1 MYIEFNQ
8 MPAASRIWIYQAARA
23 FSQTEEE
30 LIGSV
35 LRTFCQGWNTHGNQM
50 PSSFAILEHQILI
63 LAVDE
68 SKLGASGCSIDGSVK
83 ILRELENK
91 LQINLTDHG
100 KVSYK
105 SSNGRIT
112 VTPAL
117 GIKSKVMEGEIT
129 SATALINPLIQRKEE
144 LDSIWISAD
153 KSWLN
158 KYFRI

>member
-8 MPAASRIWIYQAARA
+8 MPASSRIWIYQAARA
-23 FSQTEEE
+23 FSSSEEE
-30 LIGSV
+30 IVKST
-35 LRTFCQGWNTHGNQM
+35 LRNFCQGWNTHGNQM
-50 PSSFAILEHQILI
+50 PSSFEILEQQILI

-68 SKLGASGCSIDGSVK
+68 SNLGSSGCSIDSSVK

-91 LQINLTDHG
+91 IQINLTDQG

-105 SSNGRIT
+105 TDKGSIA

-117 GIKSKVMEGEIT
+117 GIKSKVIEGEIS

-144 LDSIWISAD
+144 LDSLWISAE

-158 KYFRI
+158 KYFRN

>member
-8 MPAASRIWIYQAARA
+8 MPANSRIWIYQAARA
-23 FSQTEEE
+23 FSQSEEE
-30 LIGSV
+30 LVGST
-35 LRTFCQGWNTHGNQM
+35 LRNFCQGWNTHGNQM
-50 PSSFAILEHQILI
+50 TSSFDILEHQILI

-68 SKLGASGCSIDGSVK
+68 SNLGASGCSIDSSVK

-91 LQINLTDHG
+91 LQINLTDQG

-105 SSNGRIT
+105 TINGSIA

-117 GIKSKVMEGEIT
+117 GIKSKVIEGEIKSDT
-129 SATALINPLIQRKEE
+129 YLINPMILRKEE
-144 LDSIWISAD
+144 LDSIWISAE

-158 KYFRI
+158 KYFQI